1 MFFRLDYA
9 RFVSFGKAEEELK
22 FTTIERCHRS
32 AAEQRYI
39 WATLRLWKQL
49 PEPRRARIRR
59 LIERVARTPEEGR
72 ALFDVAVRG
81 VPPQAESERTGVPLL
96 RIYELRREL
105 YALFEI

>member
-49 PEPRRARIRR
+49 PEPRRA
-59 LIERVARTPEEGR
+59 
-72 ALFDVAVRG
+72 LFDVAVRG